1 LTNGSRKKPQENL
14 ENTNKINENEDPL
27 YHNLW
32 EAVNIEFRGKLSAIN
47 AYIKKEK
54 KISHEKLTSYIK
66 YKKKSKLNPKILK
79 GIK

>member
-1 LTNGSRKKPQENL
+1 MTNGSRKKPQENL

-54 KISHEKLTSYIK
+54 KISSQQL
-66 YKKKSKLNPKILK
+66 
-79 GIK
+79 